1 MPVITI
7 TTIKIMT
14 TIITTILMTVEA
26 VTVFL
31 SRALVVSGDVRDDA
45 HSDSNF

>member
-1 MPVITI
+1 
-7 TTIKIMT
+7 
-14 TIITTILMTVEA
+14 MTVEA

-45 HSDSNF
+45 HSDSNFWGYLYIEAVDSDWLRR